1 MRKLFALMALCI
13 VALTSVKAQEI
24 PASTWGNMPPLHV
37 EGRHLVDEYGNNVVL
52 HGVMDTP
59 SPWFNSYV
67 NPTTGQEV
75 HNVWGN
81 VSDANVGA
89 CLQYFNKLFTAI
101 TDTAQGAYCNVFRL
115 HLDPC
120 WTNDNAVRAP
130 GFTERDGK
138 RYDPNGTEVGGEAD
152 IYHFSEERFK
162 KYFKSV
168 YMKIAKQAVAK
179 GLYVIMRPPGVFP
192 GMVKVGDYYNDYI
205 MKVWDIVTQ
214 NEELKQYS
222 GQIMIELGNEP
233 VSLKNAKGQDDDK
246 ALCDFFQP
254 VVDKM
259 RENGYE
265 GVIWGVG
272 TGWQG
277 NCRPYGK
284 YPLVGKNIGYAVHNY
299 VGWYGGDDKNFSV
312 WGKGPYAINSAAGKA
327 AYAEEFHASHPI
339 MDTNPI
345 VITEVDWSPEKA
357 GTGHY
362 NEHGN
367 WVSSNYGTWATG
379 STSGWGAAYKYLM
392 DKYDNISMTLSG
404 TACYINIYDYVVGK
418 RVVTPAFKKDM
429 EKNGLD
435 PWEGSGVACFAW
447 YKEWA
452 KENYARPDLS
462 KPSDDPGLSLVSLT
476 AEKNA
481 VEFMVGQNAQFRMK
495 AQFANGMD
503 SYIPV
508 GLCTVE
514 AKNNDI
520 CAVKDGN
527 LVGIAQGETET
538 NITYTS
544 PAGNKMEQPLTVK
557 VLPMFSL
564 SASAVNPSVISTGT
578 YAENRGTY
586 NTPSGGLGGWL
597 YDAGIDI
604 SGYKYLVFQ
613 MRSSSNV
620 KGSKVRFYD
629 NDNFTGD
636 GYAEFV
642 ISQDGKEIQIPFEGL
657 VKKDGTALDLTNI
670 KFVGVQTGGKNIFF
684 SNVFLSIDG
693 ETDATSIDAAAS
705 QMKVISEEIFNV
717 SGQRINNLEPGVNII
732 RQTLSNG
739 ETKSKKVFIDK

>member
-1 MRKLFALMALCI
+1 MKKLFTLFVFCF
-13 VALTSVKAQEI
+13 VALIAMQAQEI
-24 PASTWGNMPPLHV
+24 PASTWGNMPALHV
-37 EGRHLVDEYGNNVVL
+37 EGKYLVDEYGNNVVL

-67 NPTTGQEV
+67 DPNTGQEI
-75 HNVWGN
+75 HNVWGG

-101 TDTAQGAYCNVFRL
+101 TDTAHGAYCNLFRL

-130 GFTERDGK
+130 GFVERDGK
-138 RYDPNGTEVGGEAD
+138 TYDPNGTEVGGEAN
-152 IYHFSEERFK
+152 IYHFSEARFK

-312 WGKGPYAINSAAGKA
+312 WGKGPYAINSATGKA

-379 STSGWGAAYKYLM
+379 STSGWGAAYKYMM
-392 DKYDNISMTLSG
+392 DKFDNVSMTLSG
-404 TACYINIYDYVVGK
+404 TACYINIYDYIK
-418 RVVTPAFKKDM
+418 RNRTVTPAFKTDM

-435 PWEGSGVACFAW
+435 PWEASGVACFEW

-476 AEKNA
+476 TKDNSAT
-481 VEFMVGQNAQFRMK
+481 FMVGQNAQFRLSAK
-495 AQFANGMD
+495 FANGMD
-503 SYIPV
+503 SNIPV
-508 GLCTVE
+508 SLCSVE
-514 AKNNDI
+514 ASDNDV

-527 LVGIAQGETET
+527 LVGVAPGETELKVS
-538 NITYTS
+538 YTS
-544 PAGNKMEQPLTVK
+544 PAGNTMEVPMTVR
-557 VLPMFSL
+557 VLPLFSL
-564 SASAVNPSVISTGT
+564 SASALNPSILSKGSYT
-578 YAENRGTY
+578 ESRGTL
-586 NTPSGGLGGWL
+586 NVPAGGLGGWM
-597 YDAGIDI
+597 YEAGLDL
-604 SGYKYLVFQ
+604 SGINYLVLQ

-620 KGSKVRFYD
+620 KGMKVRFYD
-629 NDNFTGD
+629 SDNLGAD
-636 GYAEFV
+636 DCAEYV
-642 ISQDGKEIQIPFEGL
+642 VPADTKDIRIPLAEL
-657 VKKDGTALDLTNI
+657 VKKEGGALDLASI
-670 KFVGVQTGGKNIFF
+670 KCVGIQSNGKNVFL
-684 SNVFLSIDG
+684 SNVFLSMDG
-693 ETDATSIDAAAS
+693 ENDATSINSAAS
-705 QMKVISEEIFNV
+705 AKKIVSEAIYNV
-717 SGQRINNLEPGVNII
+717 SGQRISELEPGVNII

-739 ETKSKKVFIDK
+739 ETKTKKIFIDK